1 MKTAEL
7 EGKILDY
14 YVALAVGH
22 VWRYKWMMNDEW
34 EPKTYTEWQQ
44 AEYGHGNPTPPYSSD
59 WAFCGPLIERFEL
72 RLSMAGRHA
81 WRAKYFETGD
91 FDHVEGKNP
100 QEAIC
105 RAVVAFYFGPDVPDV
120 KL

>member
-22 VWRYKWMMNDEW
+22 PWRCKWMLEEDGYNA
-34 EPKTYTEWQQ
+34 WQSY
-44 AEYGHGNPTPPYSSD
+44 ENGWGNPTPPYSSD
-59 WAFCGPLIERFEL
+59 WAHCGPLIERFDL
-72 RLSMAGRHA
+72 FILPDRLKCWDCMH
-81 WRAKYFETGD
+81 FNNTGSLMQGS
-91 FDHVEGKNP
+91 GKAP

-105 RAVVAFYFGPDVPDV
+105 RAVVALHFGPDVPDV

>member
-22 VWRYKWMMNDEW
+22 VWRRKWNPEN
-34 EPKTYTEWQQ
+34 ENYASWQSY
-44 AEYGHGNPTPPYSSD
+44 ENGWGNPTPPYSSD
-59 WAFCGPLIERFEL
+59 WAAGGPVIEKEQITIRPDFQGGAVGLFHNEQFSGWEEL
-72 RLSMAGRHA
+72 DGPTMLVAAM
-81 WRAKYFETGD
+81 RA
-91 FDHVEGKNP
+91 
-100 QEAIC
+100 I
-105 RAVVAFYFGPDVPDV
+105 VVKHFGYDVPDV

>member
-22 VWRYKWMMNDEW
+22 TWRCKWMLEENG
-34 EPKTYTEWQQ
+34 YNAWQSY
-44 AEYGHGNPTPPYSSD
+44 EEGWGNPTPPYSSD
-59 WAFCGPLIERFEL
+59 WAMCGPLIERFEL

-81 WRAKYFETGD
+81 WRAKYFKTGD

-105 RAVVAFYFGPDVPDV
+105 RAVVALHFGQDVPDV

>member
-22 VWRYKWMMNDEW
+22 VWRRKWDPEDEN
-34 EPKTYTEWQQ
+34 YTSWQSY
-44 AEYGHGNPTPPYSSD
+44 ENGWGNPTPPYSSD
-59 WAFCGPLIERFEL
+59 WALCGPLIERFDL
-72 RLSMAGRHA
+72 SIIPDRLKCWDCM
-81 WRAKYFETGD
+81 YFNNTGNLMQASS
-91 FDHVEGKNP
+91 KTP

-105 RAVVAFYFGPDVPDV
+105 RAVVALHFGQDVPDV